1 HYDGAAGDLPR
12 PDEAARGKRVDSS
25 DDLDI
30 LGRRLRGGSAAALQL
45 DLARYD
51 DAVRIGQSFDLHDRS
66 DGEAAV
72 LLLEGR
78 GADDEY
84 GPAGDLPGSK
94 QSVGRQALDRAREVA
109 FIVSGRRTAGRWR
122 RRTDADV
129 DLDLLREHRA
139 VVLQRTFDT
148 DDGTH
153 TDRPVFLVELGRR
166 VGLHVLAGDRPIPDQ
181 SGAGHCLHGTCEL
194 DLVVA
199 HIAIGKGNGRTE
211 ACQEC
216 DPHRAGGVPYARE
229 HDFLLGQADCR

>member
-51 DAVRIGQSFDLHDRS
+51 DAVRIGQSFDLHDRA

-78 GADDEY
+78 GTDDLY
-84 GPAGDLPGSK
+84 CPACNLPGSE
-94 QSVGRQALDRAREVA
+94 QPAGRQALNRAGEIPFV
-109 FIVSGRRTAGRWR
+109 IPGRWG
-122 RRTDADV
+122 RRTDADI

-139 VVLQRTFDT
+139 V
-148 DDGTH
+148 
-153 TDRPVFLVELGRR
+153 
-166 VGLHVLAGDRPIPDQ
+166 A
-181 SGAGHCLHGTCEL
+181 
-194 DLVVA
+194 
-199 HIAIGKGNGRTE
+199 
-211 ACQEC
+211 
-216 DPHRAGGVPYARE
+216 
-229 HDFLLGQADCR
+229 